1 MLKPIKKMRV
11 HNGMNSNPRG
21 TYHVYFT
28 YAVNALYLDINADRK
43 SRTCKKDKRCNGS
56 ALSNSWIASSMNHLS
71 LHLPEI
77 MCKSAELLIKT
88 YTIKG

>member
-1 MLKPIKKMRV
+1 M

-43 SRTCKKDKRCNGS
+43 SCTCKKGKRCNGS
-56 ALSNSWIASSMNHLS
+56 ALSNSWSILNHLS
-71 LHLPEI
+71 PYICQRL
-77 MCKSAELLIKT
+77 CVNRTAELYISHILET
-88 YTIKG
+88 TEIKG